1 MFKFNGIT
9 IKNESQ
15 KSILKYIAFSLQGF
29 EIVHILKKKKLMYQ
43 YCIIITSRY
52 YQIFG

>member
-9 IKNESQ
+9 IKKESQ

-29 EIVHILKKKKLMYQ
+29 EIVHILKKNNVSILHYHN
-43 YCIIITSRY
+43 I
-52 YQIFG
+52 